1 MHPRNV
7 WKPLALAVGVAIAL
21 PAAAQ
26 SARDDGAVPHFYAGG
41 SVGRNDNEEFTW
53 GAFGGYQANRWLG
66 AEFGYHDLG
75 TQVIGGTTIDAS
87 AWELVGV
94 GRIPV
99 FDRFS
104 AYGKLGGYMGRSH
117 GGGVNENNTDLTYG
131 LGVEYGF
138 TQNLAVRGEW
148 QRYSDLG
155 GGGFGATAD
164 LDVARLAVLYRF
176 R

>member
-1 MHPRNV
+1 MTRSTIL
-7 WKPLALAVGVAIAL
+7 KPLALAAGIALAL

-26 SARDDGAVPHFYAGG
+26 SAREDDTPHPYAGG
-41 SVGRNDNEEFTW
+41 SVGRNDNSEFAW
-53 GAFGGYQANRWLG
+53 SLFGGYQANRWLG
-66 AEFGYHDLG
+66 AEFGYNDLG
-75 TQVIGGTTIDAS
+75 KQTIGGVTVDAS

-94 GRIPV
+94 GRVPL
-99 FDRFS
+99 FDRFA

-117 GGGVNENNTDLTYG
+117 GGGFNENNTDLTYG
-131 LGVEYGF
+131 LGLEYGLTRNF
-138 TQNLAVRGEW
+138 GVRGEW

-164 LDVARLAVLYRF
+164 LDVARLSVVYRF